1 MARRLLPGHLAT
13 LVGLLAALWAA
24 SVSAQTYTFT
34 PQSSKD
40 LTVSFQTQR
49 EGGSRVLI
57 LGEVRNGSSQVCER
71 IIVRAEGLD
80 ENGRVVSRGRAYV
93 PGTVRPRS
101 STAFEIRLSSSGSE
115 RRYRVEIETFEFV
128 MRPEGGQ

>member
-1 MARRLLPGHLAT
+1 MIARLLA
-13 LVGLLAALWAA
+13 VVLLAALCAA
-24 SVSAQTYTFT
+24 PAFAQTYTFT

-40 LTVSFQTQR
+40 LTLTFQIER

-57 LGEVRNGSSQVCER
+57 LGEVRNGSAQPCER
-71 IIVRAEGLD
+71 VIVKAEGLD

-93 PGTVRPRS
+93 TGTLRPKA
-101 STAFEIRLSSSGSE
+101 TAPFEIRLSSAGSE

-128 MRPEGGQ
+128 TRPEGQ

>member
-1 MARRLLPGHLAT
+1 MRARLLPAF
-13 LVGLLAALWAA
+13 LLAALWAVPA
-24 SVSAQTYTFT
+24 FAQTYTFT

-40 LTVSFQTQR
+40 LTLTYQTER

-57 LGEVRNGSSQVCER
+57 LGEVRNGAAQPCER
-71 IIVRAEGLD
+71 VVIKAEGLD

-93 PGTVRPRS
+93 TGTIRART
-101 STAFEIRLSSSGSE
+101 TAPFEIRLSSSGSE

-128 MRPEGGQ
+128 TPRPEGQ

>member
-1 MARRLLPGHLAT
+1 MIARLLA
-13 LVGLLAALWAA
+13 VVLLAALCAA
-24 SVSAQTYTFT
+24 PAFAQTYTFT

-40 LTVSFQTQR
+40 LTLTFQTER

-57 LGEVRNGSSQVCER
+57 LGEVRNGSAQPCER
-71 IIVRAEGLD
+71 VIVKAEGLD

-93 PGTVRPRS
+93 TGTLRPKA
-101 STAFEIRLSSSGSE
+101 TAPFEIRLSSAGSE

-128 MRPEGGQ
+128 TRPEGQ